1 MYYIFRFNKD
11 TAVRVFLLSSKA
23 GGTGLNLVGAS
34 RIVLYDIDWNPAT
47 DLQVMKLPQLARM
60 PFCNERFDHVHGQW
74 HGVRCLATRVRLL
87 DTLSNV
93 LLFFN
98 YFSGY
103 GSDLEGRPEAPLP
116 GVPTADHR
124 QHRGEDLP
132 AAAQEERIGRRPR
145 GGGILSWVVGR
156 QLYD

>member
-1 MYYIFRFNKD
+1 MELYYIFRFNKD

-74 HGVRCLATRVRLL
+74 HGVCCLATRKCPTSGHVIQCV
-87 DTLSNV
+87 T
-93 LLFFN
+93 FFD
-98 YFSGY
+98 YFSG
-103 GSDLEGRPEAPLP
+103 
-116 GVPTADHR
+116 
-124 QHRGEDLP
+124 
-132 AAAQEERIGRRPR
+132 
-145 GGGILSWVVGR
+145 
-156 QLYD
+156 